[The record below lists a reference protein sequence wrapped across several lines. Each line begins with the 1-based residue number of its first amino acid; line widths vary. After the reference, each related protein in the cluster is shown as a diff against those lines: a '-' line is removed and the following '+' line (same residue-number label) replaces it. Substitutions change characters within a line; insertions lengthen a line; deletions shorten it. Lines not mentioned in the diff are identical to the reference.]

1 MQVRVS
7 YMYSVEGTTVIEA
20 RSFEEAERIAKD
32 QFIDGTIGDELGE
45 NKYDFDILLVE
56 EDEYE
61 KVQNTD

>member
-1 MQVRVS
+1 
-7 YMYSVEGTTVIEA
+7 MYSVEGTTVIEA

-56 EDEYE
+56 EDENE
-61 KVQNTD
+61 KV